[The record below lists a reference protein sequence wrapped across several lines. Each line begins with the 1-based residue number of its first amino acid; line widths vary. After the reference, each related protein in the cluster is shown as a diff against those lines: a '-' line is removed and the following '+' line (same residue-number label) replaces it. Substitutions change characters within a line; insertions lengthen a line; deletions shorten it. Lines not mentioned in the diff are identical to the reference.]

1 MAGNKTLI
9 NAKRIQ
15 VLSIT
20 EEAVDDFKEKVKI
33 KDVNGGKCGMIKTFL
48 CYIIGVASIILVLVG
63 LTLILLYVIPS

>member
-1 MAGNKTLI
+1 MAGNKTLT

-20 EEAVDDFKEKVKI
+20 EEAVDNIEKKVKI
-33 KDVNGGKCGMIKTFL
+33 KDVYGGKCGIIKTCL
-48 CYIIGVASIILVLVG
+48 YYIIAVASIILVLVS